1 MQGNQFQVDFLIP
14 PSDNFDMILGIQW
27 LIDLGDIM
35 RNFKRLQMKFHIG
48 GQECLLQWDNG
59 QDLKLVSQANMHR
72 LLVKET
78 QLSLTQCFTIIVQSM
93 ISDSSNKAMEKELVV
108 VTKTMA
114 TRIA

>member
-48 GQECLLQWDNG
+48 GQECLLQ
-59 QDLKLVSQANMHR
+59 
-72 LLVKET
+72 
-78 QLSLTQCFTIIVQSM
+78 
-93 ISDSSNKAMEKELVV
+93 
-108 VTKTMA
+108 
-114 TRIA
+114 